1 MRRANEGRADNENR
15 KESLKMRIQRTTAY
29 RLRIAP
35 LVAVAALAAT
45 GCDLEVTNPG
55 PVQDEFLNDE
65 QAFPSVLQGVRRANA
80 LAYTRLAYDSGL
92 TSFEG
97 TPGGLVDSEFYNGK
111 LTSENVDDHWERA
124 QQARWMAEDGVRR
137 RAAAP
142 GRAICSPQI
151 AGRLLGQAGF
161 AQRTLGHNMCIAVF
175 DGGPEQP
182 YTDFLTRAE
191 EFFTQAIGVGNA
203 SGASDIALAAQ
214 AGRADVRMWLGDWSG
229 ARSDAT
235 GIPEDFVF
243 QLHHYDLDDFPDPNE
258 VYFRGASDPWREY
271 TIWGTFAESYY
282 TETGDPRM
290 GWYEIADAVTMVY
303 NLPFYVQLK
312 FTSKTAPHTLASGRE
327 MILIQ
332 AEEILANN
340 PGNFQAAMDLINQ
353 VRTSV
358 VSDHTG
364 EALPPATASNA
375 TEAWTALKQERR
387 VELWFDNRRFADL
400 RRWGLQS
407 SPGATPMEDMSGR
420 SNCFPVGV
428 SEIDTNSNPLNRVS

>member
-1 MRRANEGRADNENR
+1 MNAITREASDMHKIRLAGVSRRVVQVAA
-15 KESLKMRIQRTTAY
+15 
-29 RLRIAP
+29 
-35 LVAVAALAAT
+35 VAVLGLT

-55 PVQDEFLNDE
+55 PVQDEFLNDT
-65 QAFPSVLQGVRRANA
+65 QAFPSVLQGVRRSAA

-111 LTSENVDDHWERA
+111 LTSENVDDHWDRA

-137 RAAAP
+137 LKEALE
-142 GRAICSPQI
+142 GEFSSNEI
-151 AGRLLGQAGF
+151 AGRLLVLSGYTN
-161 AQRTLGHNMCIAVF
+161 RTLGHNMCVAVF

-182 YTDFLTRAE
+182 STDFLRRAE
-191 EFFTQAIGVGNA
+191 EHFTEAISVGNA

-229 ARSDAT
+229 ARSDAS
-235 GIPEDFVF
+235 GIPMDFVY

-271 TIWGTFAESYY
+271 TIWGTFAEGYY

-290 GWYEIADAVTMVY
+290 AWNEIPDAVTMVY
-303 NLPFYVQLK
+303 NLPFYVQQK
-312 FTSKTAPHTLASGRE
+312 FTSKTSPHTLASGRE
-327 MILIQ
+327 MLLIQ
-332 AEEILANN
+332 AEEILVNS
-340 PGNFQAAMDLINQ
+340 PGNFQAAMDIINQ

-364 EALPPATASNA
+364 EALAPATAADVN
-375 TEAWTALKQERR
+375 EAWTALKQERR

-400 RRWGLQS
+400 RRWDNEGR
-407 SPGATPMEDMSGR
+407 PGSTPMEDMSGR
-420 SNCFPVGV
+420 SRCFPVGV
-428 SEIDTNSNPLNRVS
+428 TEVDTNSNPLNRVS

>member
-1 MRRANEGRADNENR
+1 MRDTG
-15 KESLKMRIQRTTAY
+15 KESSNMRVHQVAMASR
-29 RLRIAP
+29 RIARVGV
-35 LVAVAALAAT
+35 LAALAAT

-55 PVQDEFLNDE
+55 PVQDEFLNDT
-65 QAFPSVLQGVRRANA
+65 QAFPSVLQGVRRASA

-111 LTSENVDDHWERA
+111 LTSENVDDHWDRA

-137 RAAAP
+137 LREAL
-142 GRAICSPQI
+142 GGEFGSNEIG
-151 AGRLLGQAGF
+151 GRLLVLSGF
-161 AQRTLGHNMCIAVF
+161 ANRTLGHNMCIAVF

-182 YTDFLTRAE
+182 FTDFLTRAE
-191 EFFTQAIGVGNA
+191 EHFTEAISVGNA
-203 SGASDIALAAQ
+203 AGASDIALAAQ

-243 QLHHYDLDDFPDPNE
+243 QLHHDDLDDFPDPNE
-258 VYFRGASDPWREY
+258 VYFRSASDPWREY
-271 TIWGTFAESYY
+271 TVWGTFAEDYY

-290 GWYEIADAVTMVY
+290 AWEEIPDAVTMVY
-303 NLPFYVQLK
+303 NLPFYVQQK
-312 FTSKTAPHTLASGRE
+312 FTNKKSPHTLASGRE

-332 AEEILANN
+332 AEETLVN
-340 PGNFQAAMDLINQ
+340 GDVQGAMDLINQ

-364 EALPPATASNA
+364 EALPAATASNE

-387 VELWFDNRRFADL
+387 VELWFDNRRFSDL
-400 RRWGLQS
+400 RRWDMQGRGG
-407 SPGATPMEDMSGR
+407 PTPMEDMSAR

-428 SEIDTNSNPLNRVS
+428 TEVDTNSNGLNRVS